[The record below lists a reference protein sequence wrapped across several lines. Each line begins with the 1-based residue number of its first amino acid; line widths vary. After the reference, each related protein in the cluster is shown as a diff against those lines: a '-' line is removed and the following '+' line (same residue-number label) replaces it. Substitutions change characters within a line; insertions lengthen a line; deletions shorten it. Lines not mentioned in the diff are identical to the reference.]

1 VAAPAQAA
9 AATSQINVWLPIVT
23 FFLGAALT
31 RLTMSKAERANL
43 GQLKSQRAADLA
55 NLQNERTV
63 ELLTALTE
71 YSQRSGR
78 PTLSEFL
85 TISAAANKFLYQQ
98 KVIADAVLS
107 DRVDA
112 TSRDNTLVPSL
123 KETAERLI
131 PRIYETL
138 KDIAEKNSLP
148 YPDDF
153 KRENYEGIFAA
164 VEKYGNLLPARSRSP
179 GEAEVDHS
187 A

>member
-1 VAAPAQAA
+1 
-9 AATSQINVWLPIVT
+9 
-23 FFLGAALT
+23 
-31 RLTMSKAERANL
+31 MSKAERANL

-63 ELLTALTE
+63 ELLTALAE

-98 KVIADAVLS
+98 KVVADAVLA

-123 KETAERLI
+123 IETAERLI
-131 PRIYETL
+131 PKIYETL
-138 KDIAEKNSLP
+138 KEIAEKNNLP

-153 KRENYEGIFAA
+153 KRENYEGIYSA
-164 VEKYGNLLPARSRSP
+164 VERCGNLGPARAARHADDQP
-179 GEAEVDHS
+179 TVAIGRAPEAE
-187 A
+187 